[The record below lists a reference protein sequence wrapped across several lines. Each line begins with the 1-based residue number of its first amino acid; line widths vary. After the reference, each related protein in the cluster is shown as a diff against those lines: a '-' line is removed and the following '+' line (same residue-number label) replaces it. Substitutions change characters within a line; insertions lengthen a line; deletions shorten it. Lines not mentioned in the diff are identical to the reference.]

1 MWTTFRARRRRAWP
15 RSESVASTAGT
26 AHSLDA
32 MSVRWLILV
41 VVDVVAAAAAADLSG
56 RYTCPPPEWWLRIFL
71 RSGNYGCVQ

>member
-1 MWTTFRARRRRAWP
+1 MT
-15 RSESVASTAGT
+15 GT
-26 AHSLDA
+26 PGAAHSLDA

-41 VVDVVAAAAAADLSG
+41 VVDVVAAAAAAYLYG